1 MVHCTSH
8 CLWSISKDETRA
20 SFRPNLCFWC
30 HILNKGHSELKGIY
44 LFISFTDH
52 TRVQF
57 LARLWFTF
65 FLLLHFTLNKRLHW
79 NLCPLFVCLRGICRL
94 CFFWRWLS
102 FALMFI
108 FAASSPQVYF
118 SHWNT
123 HRKSQCQTVNT
134 MSSEHFFKR
143 VPVCLLFLSFSP
155 LLCFLGFAFVLWHD
169 WRKNKSQRHEIVSK
183 ITFFFFSFSSECT
196 GKHRQVFP
204 PIVLLVSN
212 WINRASERQFPSSV
226 CL

>member
-44 LFISFTDH
+44 LFISPITQECSFWSCSDS
-52 TRVQF
+52 
-57 LARLWFTF
+57 LF
-65 FLLLHFTLNKRLHW
+65 FFFFPFALIKRLYW
-79 NLCPLFVCLRGICRL
+79 NRCPLFVCLRWICRL

-123 HRKSQCQTVNT
+123 HRKVSVRLWTQCLQNIS
-134 MSSEHFFKR
+134 SSES
-143 VPVCLLFLSFSP
+143 PVCLFLSFSP
-155 LLCFLGFAFVLWHD
+155 LLCFLGFAFVLWED

-183 ITFFFFSFSSECT
+183 ITFFFLF
-196 GKHRQVFP
+196 QVNVLENTDRCFP
-204 PIVLLVSN
+204 QSY
-212 WINRASERQFPSSV
+212 F
-226 CL
+226 